1 MFQEISE
8 LLRRETNE
16 DAKSAK
22 SVARRPT
29 IVVAVG
35 LLAR

>member
-1 MFQEISE
+1 MSQEISE
-8 LLRRETNE
+8 LLVGEINE
-16 DAKSAK
+16 DTK

-29 IVVAVG
+29 IVVAVE

>member
-8 LLRRETNE
+8 LLVEETNE
-16 DAKSAK
+16 DTK

-29 IVVAVG
+29 IVVAVE

>member
-8 LLRRETNE
+8 LLGTEGSE
-16 DAKSAK
+16 DAK

-35 LLAR
+35 FLAR

>member
-8 LLRRETNE
+8 LLGRVESE
-16 DAKSAK
+16 DAK

-29 IVVAVG
+29 IVVAVE
-35 LLAR
+35 LFTR

>member
-8 LLRRETNE
+8 LLETE
-16 DAKSAK
+16 GSEAAK

-29 IVVAVG
+29 IVVAVE
-35 LLAR
+35 LLTR

>member
-8 LLRRETNE
+8 LPAGEINE
-16 DAKSAK
+16 DTK
-22 SVARRPT
+22 SVARPPT
-29 IVVAVG
+29 IVVAAE

>member
-1 MFQEISE
+1 MFQEIRE
-8 LLRRETNE
+8 LLRREANE
-16 DAKSAK
+16 DAKPAK

-35 LLAR
+35 PLAR

>member
-1 MFQEISE
+1 MFQEISK
-8 LLRRETNE
+8 LLGRAANE
-16 DAKSAK
+16 AAK

-29 IVVAVG
+29 IVVAVE